1 MAKSREKESRGPRT
15 PPPPRMTGLGLPQM
29 ALIGGLV
36 ALLCAVLG
44 VYMGGT
50 QDDPTLAR
58 NADSMGAAL
67 ALYLAAQD
75 PQIWLDD
82 NGTLKRMH
90 GILKDRLPAEERGKM
105 PNVRELKYH
114 THDYNVTQRNKS
126 RLADAQKIYGPAGR
140 DLFQGVLIQSTNTRI
155 MHTQRAGAQINP
167 DQFRGSPMIVRGGV
181 EVIRM
186 YASIPGTGGTF
197 LARVYRT
204 PYKDSR
210 GTRVGYVYVICSEA
224 ALQGGAGPGV
234 WMFLTPLLVA
244 GGVAVFFFAATKTS
258 AGLQTLA
265 RDLDTIGRGKLDT
278 RVTVSGS
285 GEIAYTQRMA
295 ERMAKN
301 LQLIQT
307 TGSGDLD
314 EALEKE
320 LDLANQIHQGLQPS
334 DPPRLPGYE
343 VETLFKVGRDIGGD
357 YHDYIEMDENRLV
370 VVLADCS
377 ESLRGV
383 PAAMVMA
390 MTRAYIKAAI
400 DAESGPTDWLRSVN
414 RRLARDLKSGMAVT
428 ALVVVLDTSTHEV
441 LAASAGHRPIVLWRQ
456 NKTATINPNGIAL
469 GLDIG
474 PVFEKTIEEK
484 KFSLQKNDR
493 VVLYTDGVVSAEN
506 AEGAAYGEQR
516 FHEAIRRQGA
526 MNSAAFVNFIAGGVD
541 KFLDEQEQND
551 DITICTL
558 KRMK

>member
-1 MAKSREKESRGPRT
+1 
-15 PPPPRMTGLGLPQM
+15 MTGLGLTQM
-29 ALIGGLV
+29 ALIAGFL

-44 VYMGGT
+44 VYMGGS
-50 QDDPTLAR
+50 QDDPALTR
-58 NADSMGAAL
+58 NADAMGSAL
-67 ALYLAAQD
+67 ALYLAANE
-75 PQIWLDD
+75 PETWLDD
-82 NGTLKRMH
+82 HGTLKRMH
-90 GILKDRLPAEERGKM
+90 GIIKDRLPAEERSKM
-105 PNVRELKYH
+105 PNVRDLKYH
-114 THDYNVTQRNKS
+114 THDHNQTQRNKN
-126 RLADAQKIYGPAGR
+126 RLADTQKTYGPTVRG
-140 DLFQGVLIQSTNTRI
+140 LFQGVLIQATNLRMLNTR
-155 MHTQRAGAQINP
+155 RAGAQIDP
-167 DQFRGSPMIVRGGV
+167 AQFPGSPMIVHGGV
-181 EVIRM
+181 EVARM
-186 YASIPGTGGTF
+186 RARAPGSSATF
-197 LARVYRT
+197 LARVYRA

-210 GTRVGYVYVICSEA
+210 GTRVGHVYVICSEA
-224 ALQGGAGPGV
+224 ALVGGAGPGA
-234 WMFLTPLLVA
+234 WLFLTPLLVA
-244 GGVAVFFFAATKTS
+244 GAVAVFFFAATKTS
-258 AGLQTLA
+258 GGLQALA

-278 RVTVSGS
+278 RVTVSGG
-285 GEIAYTQRMA
+285 GEIGYTQRVA

-390 MTRAYIKAAI
+390 MTRAYLKAAI
-400 DAESGPTDWLRSVN
+400 DPDSGPTDWLKAVN

-428 ALVVVLDTSTHEV
+428 ALILVLDSSTHEV
-441 LAASAGHRPIVLWRQ
+441 TAASAGHRPIVLWRQ

-474 PVFEKTIEEK
+474 PVFEKTMEEK

-506 AEGAAYGEQR
+506 AEGETYGERR

-541 KFLDEQEQND
+541 KFLAEMEQND

>member
-1 MAKSREKESRGPRT
+1 MAKSREREPRGPRT
-15 PPPPRMTGLGLPQM
+15 PPPPRMTGLGLPQI
-29 ALIGGLV
+29 ALIGGFLAV
-36 ALLCAVLG
+36 VCAVLG
-44 VYMGGT
+44 VYMGGA
-50 QDDPTLAR
+50 QEDPALVR
-58 NADSMGAAL
+58 NADAMGAAL
-67 ALYLAAQD
+67 ALYLATNE
-75 PQIWLDD
+75 PETWLDD
-82 NGTLKRMH
+82 NGTLKRMY
-90 GILKDRLPAEERGKM
+90 GLIKAQLPAEERGKM
-105 PNVRELKYH
+105 PSLSALKYH
-114 THDYNVTQRNKS
+114 TPDFRRTERNKN
-126 RLADAQKIYGPAGR
+126 RLAATQKVYGPTGR
-140 DLFQGVLIQSTNTRI
+140 DLFQGILIESSNTRVL
-155 MHTQRAGAQINP
+155 HTRRAGAQINP
-167 DQFRGSPMIVRGGV
+167 NQFPSSTLLVHGGV
-181 EVIRM
+181 EVARM
-186 YASIPGTGGTF
+186 YASVPGASGTF
-197 LARVYRT
+197 LARVYRA

-210 GTRVGYVYVICSEA
+210 GAIVGHVYVICSEA
-224 ALQGGAGPGV
+224 ALAGGAGPGA
-234 WMFLTPLLVA
+234 WLFLTPLLVA
-244 GGVAVFFFAATKTS
+244 GAVAVFFVAATRTS

-278 RVTVSGS
+278 RVTLSGG
-285 GEIAYTQRMA
+285 GEIGYAQRMA

-357 YHDYIEMDENRLV
+357 YHDYIELDENRLV
-370 VVLADCS
+370 IVLADCS

-390 MTRAYIKAAI
+390 MTRAYLKAAI
-400 DAESGPTDWLRSVN
+400 DAESGPTDWLRAVN

-428 ALVVVLDTSTHEV
+428 ALVLLLDTSTHEV

-469 GLDIG
+469 GLDVG
-474 PVFEKTIEEK
+474 PVFEKTMEEK
-484 KFSLQKNDR
+484 RFSLQRNDR

-506 AEGAAYGEQR
+506 SDGEAYGEQR

>member
-1 MAKSREKESRGPRT
+1 MAKSREKEPRGPRT
-15 PPPPRMTGLGLPQM
+15 PPAPRMSGLGLPQM
-29 ALIGGLV
+29 ALIGGFL

-44 VYMGGT
+44 VYLGGS
-50 QDDPTLAR
+50 QDDPALSR
-58 NADSMGAAL
+58 NADAMGSAL
-67 ALYLAAQD
+67 ALYLAANE
-75 PQIWLDD
+75 PETWLDD
-82 NGTLKRMH
+82 HGTLKRMH
-90 GILKDRLPAEERGKM
+90 GIIKDRLPAEARSKM
-105 PNVRELKYH
+105 PNVRDLKYH
-114 THDYNVTQRNKS
+114 AHDHKQTLRNKN
-126 RLADAQKIYGPAGR
+126 RLANTQKIYGPAARG
-140 DLFQGVLIQSTNTRI
+140 LFQGVLIQSTNTRVLN
-155 MHTQRAGAQINP
+155 TRRAGAQIDP
-167 DQFRGSPMIVRGGV
+167 AHFPKQPMIVNGGV
-181 EVIRM
+181 GVARM
-186 YASIPGTGGTF
+186 RASVPGSGGAF
-197 LARVYRT
+197 EARVYRA

-210 GTRVGYVYVICSEA
+210 GTRVGYVYVICSQA
-224 ALQGGAGPGV
+224 ALLGGAGPGV
-234 WMFLTPLLVA
+234 WLFLTPLLVA
-244 GGVAVFFFAATKTS
+244 GAVAVFFFAATKTS
-258 AGLQTLA
+258 GGLQMLA

-278 RVTVSGS
+278 RVTVSGG
-285 GEIAYTQRMA
+285 GEVGYAQRVA

-370 VVLADCS
+370 IVLADCS
-377 ESLRGV
+377 DSLRGV

-400 DAESGPTDWLRSVN
+400 DPDSGPTDWLRAVN

-428 ALVVVLDTSTHEV
+428 ALVLVLDSSTHEV
-441 LAASAGHRPIVLWRQ
+441 IAASAGHRPIVLWRQ

-469 GLDIG
+469 GLDVG
-474 PVFEKTIEEK
+474 PVFEKTMEEK

-493 VVLYTDGVVSAEN
+493 VVLYTDGVISAEN
-506 AEGAAYGEQR
+506 AEGETYGEQR

-541 KFLDEQEQND
+541 KFLAEMEQND

>member
-1 MAKSREKESRGPRT
+1 MV
-15 PPPPRMTGLGLPQM
+15 GLGLPQM
-29 ALIGGLV
+29 ALIGGFL
-36 ALLCAVLG
+36 ALLCAVIG
-44 VYMGGT
+44 VYMGGA
-50 QDDPTLAR
+50 QDDPTLSR
-58 NADSMGAAL
+58 NADAMGAAL
-67 ALYLAAQD
+67 ALYLATNE
-75 PQIWLDD
+75 PETWLDD
-82 NGTLKRMH
+82 HGTLKKMY
-90 GILKDRLPAEERGKM
+90 GIVKAQVPAEERIKM
-105 PNVRELKYH
+105 PNVAVLKYH
-114 THDYNVTQRNKS
+114 KSDFNRTQRNKN
-126 RLADAQKIYGPAGR
+126 RLADTQKKYGPAGR
-140 DLFQGVLIQSTNTRI
+140 GLFQGVLIQSTNTR
-155 MHTQRAGAQINP
+155 MLHTRRAGAQIDP
-167 DQFRGSPMIVRGGV
+167 RHFPSSAMIVRGGV
-181 EVIRM
+181 DLALM
-186 YASIPGTGGTF
+186 HASIPGSSGTF
-197 LARVYRT
+197 IARVYRA
-204 PYKDSR
+204 PYKDGR
-210 GTRVGYVYVICSEA
+210 GTVVGHVYIVCSEA
-224 ALQGGAGPGV
+224 AVQGGAGGPGV
-234 WMFLTPLLVA
+234 WLFLTPLLVA
-244 GGVAVFFFAATKTS
+244 GAVALFFFAATKTS
-258 AGLQTLA
+258 GGIQSLA

-278 RVTVSGS
+278 RVTVSGG
-285 GEIAYTQRMA
+285 GEVGYAQRVA

-400 DAESGPTDWLRSVN
+400 DPETGPCDWLKAVN

-428 ALVVVLDTSTHEV
+428 ALIVVLDTSTHEV
-441 LAASAGHRPIVLWRQ
+441 LAASAGHRPIVMWRQ
-456 NKTATINPNGIAL
+456 SKTATINPNGIAL

-474 PVFEKTIEEK
+474 PVFEKTLEEK

-493 VVLYTDGVVSAEN
+493 IVLYTDGVVSAES
-506 AEGAAYGEQR
+506 AEGEAYGEQR

>member
-1 MAKSREKESRGPRT
+1 
-15 PPPPRMTGLGLPQM
+15 MTGMGLPQM
-29 ALIGGLV
+29 ALIAGFL

-44 VYMGGT
+44 VYLAGS
-50 QDDPTLAR
+50 QEDPALVR
-58 NADSMGAAL
+58 NADAMGAAM
-67 ALYLAAQD
+67 ALYLATNE
-75 PQIWLDD
+75 PETWLNDH
-82 NGTLKRMH
+82 GTLKRMY
-90 GILKDRLPAEERGKM
+90 GIIRNAVPAEQRGKM
-105 PNVRELKYH
+105 PNVSALKYH
-114 THDYNVTQRNKS
+114 APDHRRTERNKN
-126 RLADAQKIYGPAGR
+126 RLAATQKVYGPAGR
-140 DLFQGVLIQSTNTRI
+140 GLFQGVLIESSNTR
-155 MHTQRAGAQINP
+155 MLHTLRAGAQINP
-167 DQFRGSPMIVRGGV
+167 THFPSSPLLVRGGV
-181 EVIRM
+181 EVARM
-186 YASIPGTGGTF
+186 HASIPGTGGTF
-197 LARVYRT
+197 VARVYRT

-210 GTRVGYVYVICSEA
+210 GTRVGHVYVICSEA
-224 ALQGGAGPGV
+224 ALLGGSGPGA
-234 WMFLTPLLVA
+234 WLFLTPLLVA
-244 GGVAVFFFAATKTS
+244 GAVAVFFFAATKTS
-258 AGLQTLA
+258 TGLQTLA

-278 RVTVSGS
+278 RVTVSGG
-285 GEIAYTQRMA
+285 GEVGYAQRVA

-334 DPPRLPGYE
+334 DPPRMPGYE

-357 YHDYIEMDENRLV
+357 YHDYIELDENKLV

-390 MTRAYIKAAI
+390 MTRAYLKAAI
-400 DAESGPTDWLRSVN
+400 DPESGPTDWLKTVN

-428 ALVVVLDTSTHEV
+428 ALVLVLDTSTHEV
-441 LAASAGHRPIVLWRQ
+441 HAASAGHRPIVMWRQ

-474 PVFEKTIEEK
+474 PVFEKTMEEK

-506 AEGAAYGEQR
+506 SEGETYGEQR

>member
-1 MAKSREKESRGPRT
+1 
-15 PPPPRMTGLGLPQM
+15 MTGLGLPQM
-29 ALIGGLV
+29 ALIGGFL

-44 VYMGGT
+44 VYWGGA
-50 QDDPTLAR
+50 QEDPALVR
-58 NADSMGAAL
+58 NADAMGAAL
-67 ALYLAAQD
+67 ALYLAANE
-75 PQIWLDD
+75 PETWLDD
-82 NGTLKRMH
+82 HGTLKRMY
-90 GILKDRLPAEERGKM
+90 GIIKDRIPAEERIKM
-105 PNVRELKYH
+105 PNVRVLKYH
-114 THDYNVTQRNKS
+114 ASDHNRTQRNKN
-126 RLADAQKIYGPAGR
+126 RFADTQNTYGRDTYGRAGR
-140 DLFQGVLIQSTNTRI
+140 GLFQGVLIQSTNTR
-155 MHTQRAGAQINP
+155 MLHTRRAGAQIDP
-167 DQFRGSPMIVRGGV
+167 RHFPQSPGIVRGGV
-181 EVIRM
+181 EVARM
-186 YASIPGTGGTF
+186 HASIPTGGTF
-197 LARVYRT
+197 VARVYRT

-210 GTRVGYVYVICSEA
+210 GTRVGHVYVICSEA

-234 WMFLTPLLVA
+234 WLFLTPLLVA
-244 GGVAVFFFAATKTS
+244 GAVAVFFIAATKTS

-278 RVTVSGS
+278 RVTVSGG
-285 GEIAYTQRMA
+285 GEVGYAQRVA

-357 YHDYIEMDENRLV
+357 YHDYIELDENRLV

-390 MTRAYIKAAI
+390 MTRAYLKAAI
-400 DAESGPTDWLRSVN
+400 DAESSPSDWLRAVN

-428 ALVVVLDTSTHEV
+428 ALVLLLDTSTHEV
-441 LAASAGHRPIVLWRQ
+441 LAASAGHRPIVMWRQ
-456 NKTATINPNGIAL
+456 SKTATINPNGIAL

-474 PVFEKTIEEK
+474 PVFEKTMEEK

-506 AEGAAYGEQR
+506 AEGEAYGEQR

-541 KFLDEQEQND
+541 KFLDEMEQND
-551 DITICTL
+551 DITVCTL